1 MATLRLVFRPPLLI
15 IALCPLLLSAC
26 GSEGAE
32 EGPPAE
38 EAAAP
43 AAQQEVAAGGCKEV
57 ATPKPRKDG
66 GEAKP
71 RSNLDRSKTYE
82 VKMETSCGSFT
93 IRLDHRTA
101 PNAAASFASL
111 VTNDFYDNTT
121 FYRIVP
127 GFVIQGGDPTGT
139 GDGGPGYSVVDEPPA
154 DAAYTRGVVAMVKG
168 DDDPPGWSGSQFYV
182 VTGQDAGLPA
192 EYALLGKV
200 VKGMDVAMK
209 IDALGDPQSGGAG
222 TPLQTVVIE
231 KATLKER

>member
-1 MATLRLVFRPPLLI
+1 MATLRLVFRPSLLM

-26 GSEGAE
+26 GSEGAK
-32 EGPPAE
+32 EGPPEE

-43 AAQQEVAAGGCKEV
+43 AVQQEVSAGGCKEV
-57 ATPKPRKDG
+57 ATPEPRKDG

-71 RSNLDRSKTYE
+71 RLNLDRSKKYE
-82 VKMETSCGSFT
+82 VKMATSCGSFT

-101 PNAAASFASL
+101 PNTAASFASL
-111 VTNDFYDNTT
+111 VKKGFYDGTV
-121 FYRIVP
+121 FHRIVP

-139 GDGGPGYSVVDEPPA
+139 GNGGPGYSVVDEPRA
-154 DAAYTRGVVAMVKG
+154 DAAYTRGVVAMVKT
-168 DDDPPGWSGSQFYV
+168 DSEPPGTSGSKFYV

-209 IDALGDPQSGGAG
+209 IDALGDPQSGAAG